1 MEGRVSMQPDGVA
14 GARAPRA
21 RGGGEAGA
29 GGGAGFN
36 DGEYEEAG
44 ARLVDGPDEVFEAAG
59 LIVKVKEPVPEEY
72 DRFREGQQLFTYLHL
87 AADKEL
93 TEYLMERKINSIA
106 YETVESPDGL
116 LPLLT
121 PMSEVAGRM
130 SVQAAAHHLESPQ
143 GGAGLLLGGVPGT
156 PAAKVTIIGGGVVG
170 TEAAKIALGMRAL
183 VSVLDINPKRL
194 AYLSDIF
201 EGRADLVI
209 PNRARTAAYV
219 KGADVVI
226 GAVLVHGAKAPKLVS
241 REMVASMRPGS
252 VVVDVA
258 IDQGGCIETSEADH
272 ALGSHLRRGGCR
284 PLLRRQHTRGR
295 RQDLDA
301 RPDQR
306 DVALP
311 DPDSRQGHRRRGSRR
326 RGAGKRTQH
335 AARGPRLRARGRCP
349 RPLLHRPE
357 QDTRIKASE
366 SRAACDSLLR
376 RTAGRPRRAASESL
390 RAASGVDR
398 GLATFPCG
406 NQTNTRALQKCTRSV

>member
-1 MEGRVSMQPDGVA
+1 MATVIGVPKEIKDMEGRVSMQPDGVA
-14 GARAPRA
+14 ELIHHGH
-21 RGGGEAGA
+21 EVVVQAGA
-29 GGGAGFN
+29 GGGSGFT
-36 DGEYEEAG
+36 DGEYEEVG
-44 ARLVDGPDEVFEAAG
+44 ARLVDGPDEVFEAAD
-59 LIVKVKEPVPEEY
+59 LIVKVKEPVTEEC

-93 TEYLMERKINSIA
+93 TEFLMERGINSIA
-106 YETVESPDGL
+106 YETVETPDGL

-183 VSVLDINPKRL
+183 VSVLDISPKRL

-219 KGADVVI
+219 KQADVVI

-252 VVVDVA
+252 VVADVA
-258 IDQGGCIETSEADH
+258 IDQGGCIET
-272 ALGSHLRRGGCR
+272 
-284 PLLRRQHTRGR
+284 
-295 RQDLDA
+295 A
-301 RPDQR
+301 RPTTHSDPTYVEEGVVHYCVAKIPGAVAR
-306 DVALP
+306 TSTVALTSATLP
-311 DPDSRQGHRRRGSRR
+311 YLIQIAEKGIEGAAADNEELAKGLSTLRGDLVSEPVAEAHDLSYTDPSKILG
-326 RGAGKRTQH
+326 
-335 AARGPRLRARGRCP
+335 
-349 RPLLHRPE
+349 
-357 QDTRIKASE
+357 
-366 SRAACDSLLR
+366 
-376 RTAGRPRRAASESL
+376 
-390 RAASGVDR
+390 
-398 GLATFPCG
+398 
-406 NQTNTRALQKCTRSV
+406 